1 VVRRFGKTMALL
13 AGIGAA
19 AVGRTVLANG
29 IAGDRLFPSTLTVE
43 DTEDDDEIALPTI
56 SWLRRGANGDSPA
69 GRDLDIEGEYSR
81 SLTSDTALS
90 ISPGWQQLDTAGGA
104 RAGWNNLDLTL
115 KHVTVLNA
123 PHELLVSTGFIAE
136 LGSTGARSI
145 GADTFDT
152 FEPVV
157 TFGKGF
163 GDLPDT
169 MNWLRPAAVTGDAGF
184 AVPTGP
190 APKLADYGL
199 TLQYS
204 LVYLSK
210 HVEGSMVP
218 GWATSLIPLVEF
230 AAESPVGR
238 TYGERTT
245 LTASPGIAWNS
256 NTYQVTVEAM
266 LPLTRATGSGVG
278 VIAQLHIFLDDVFP
292 KPIFGG
298 ASE

>member
-1 VVRRFGKTMALL
+1 MLAAL
-13 AGIGAA
+13 GAVA
-19 AVGRTVLANG
+19 ARIPAAANG

-43 DTEDDDEIALPTI
+43 DTQDDDEIALPTV
-56 SWLRRGANGDSPA
+56 SWLNRGADGDSQA

-90 ISPGWQQLDTAGGA
+90 ISPGWQQLDSAGGA
-104 RAGWNNLDLTL
+104 RTGWNDLGLTL

-123 PHELLVSTGFIAE
+123 PHELLVSTGVVAE
-136 LGSTGARSI
+136 LGSTGARAI

-163 GDLPDT
+163 GDLPHT
-169 MNWLRPAAVTGDAGF
+169 MNWLRPAAVTGAAGF

-190 APKLADYGL
+190 APRLADYGL

-204 LVYLSK
+204 LVYLDQ
-210 HVEGSMVP
+210 HVEGSHVP
-218 GWATSLIPLVEF
+218 HWAAPLIPLVEF

-238 TYGERTT
+238 SYGERTT

-256 NTYQVTVEAM
+256 DTYQVTLEAM

-278 VIAQLHIFLDDVFP
+278 VIAQLHIFLDNLFP

-298 ASE
+298 D